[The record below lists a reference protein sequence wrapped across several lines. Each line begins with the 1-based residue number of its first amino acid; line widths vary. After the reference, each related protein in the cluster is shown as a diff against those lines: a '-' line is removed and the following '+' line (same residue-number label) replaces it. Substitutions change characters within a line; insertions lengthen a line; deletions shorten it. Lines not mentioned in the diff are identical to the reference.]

1 MSFITS
7 VDCGQIDPRS
17 VLLKQFHQD
26 RSLHQDRFTLDQ
38 RGESSKTGFRSGKKP
53 VFENKLTAEFLRQ
66 ESAKPFE
73 FNELNRELEY
83 MQHDWTTGFMQHQ
96 ESPFQDNWTSGFKSF
111 PDVIFSQEK
120 AMLEK
125 ALYESQADWTAEF
138 SAQEHWIA
146 EGQMTV
152 NERPFKTDD
161 MLIDSIRG
169 NMSLCQPHGEFF
181 NQQNALDAENRHEL
195 FNKETEAEN
204 RSEKYNESTN
214 HSEEESSVEQRPEYK
229 LAGPQYDTYNFSL
242 DNGYLLYTDLIEG
255 RQHSVLSDSILA
267 LEAKAQLQISN
278 SNAWKML
285 GFKQQ
290 ENEKDKEAIAALRQ
304 AVKLNPSM
312 TDAWLA
318 LAVSYANEGCKIDAY
333 DSLEQWILQNEK
345 YANLART
352 PRKENMILE
361 EHHTRI
367 TGMFIEAARSSP
379 GAEMDPEVQI
389 CLGVLFNVSREYDKA
404 VDCFRAALA
413 SKPQDYLLW
422 NKLGA
427 TLANSKNPSSAVE
440 AYFNALEINPD
451 YVRARYNLAISFM
464 HLGQHNDSAE
474 HLLAALVL
482 QQSTEGAVVMANKQ
496 GSNMNMSGGMSS
508 SIWKTLRVLMLAMN
522 RDDLVKHCD
531 NHRIDP
537 FREHFEF

>member
-1 MSFITS
+1 
-7 VDCGQIDPRS
+7 
-17 VLLKQFHQD
+17 
-26 RSLHQDRFTLDQ
+26 
-38 RGESSKTGFRSGKKP
+38 
-53 VFENKLTAEFLRQ
+53 
-66 ESAKPFE
+66 
-73 FNELNRELEY
+73 
-83 MQHDWTTGFMQHQ
+83 
-96 ESPFQDNWTSGFKSF
+96 
-111 PDVIFSQEK
+111 
-120 AMLEK
+120 MLEK
-125 ALYESQADWTAEF
+125 ALHESQVDWTAEF
-138 SAQEHWIA
+138 SAQENWIA
-146 EGQMTV
+146 ESQMTV

-161 MLIDSIRG
+161 MFIDSIRG
-169 NMSLCQPHGEFF
+169 DMGLRQSHGDFF
-181 NQQNALDAENRHEL
+181 NQQNVLNAENRHEL
-195 FNKETEAEN
+195 LNKGIEAETW
-204 RSEKYNESTN
+204 SEKHNESTN
-214 HSEEESSVEQRPEYK
+214 HLEKSSAEQRPEYK
-229 LAGPQYDTYNFSL
+229 RAGSHYDTYNFSL

-255 RQHSVLSDSILA
+255 RQHNVLSDSILA
-267 LEAKAQLQISN
+267 LEAKAQLQTSDP
-278 SNAWKML
+278 NAWKML

-290 ENEKDKEAIAALRQ
+290 ENERDKEAIAALRQ

-333 DSLEQWILQNEK
+333 DSLEQWILHNEK

-361 EHHTRI
+361 EHHTHI

-404 VDCFRAALA
+404 VDCFKAALV

-482 QQSTEGAVVMANKQ
+482 QQSTEGAMVMSNKQ
-496 GSNMNMSGGMSS
+496 GRSTDMAGGMSS
-508 SIWKTLRVLMLAMN
+508 SIWKTLRMLMSAMN

-531 NHRIDP
+531 NHSLAP